1 MLYAHTNHAEDH
13 MATAVT
19 ICHCS
24 NIFVDN
30 IHPLIK
36 GIKSWTVEKA

>member
-1 MLYAHTNHAEDH
+1 MLYAHTNHSEDH
-13 MATAVT
+13 TAPAVT
-19 ICHCS
+19 ICHCR

-36 GIKSWTVEKA
+36 ESKLDC